1 MEIANVSSKVEINN
15 SIPTEFKTRSKR
27 RTIYHRV
34 RPGDTLSQIAEQ
46 YNGSS
51 IAKIKKLNRLRS
63 SVLRPGMRL
72 KIS

>member
-1 MEIANVSSKVEINN
+1 MDVANSTSKVETEN
-15 SIPTEFKTRSKR
+15 SKHPDLKVKSKR

-46 YNGSS
+46 YNGST

>member
-1 MEIANVSSKVEINN
+1 MDVANASSKVETYNTKH
-15 SIPTEFKTRSKR
+15 PDLKTESKR
-27 RTIYHRV
+27 RPIYHRV

-46 YNGSS
+46 YNGST